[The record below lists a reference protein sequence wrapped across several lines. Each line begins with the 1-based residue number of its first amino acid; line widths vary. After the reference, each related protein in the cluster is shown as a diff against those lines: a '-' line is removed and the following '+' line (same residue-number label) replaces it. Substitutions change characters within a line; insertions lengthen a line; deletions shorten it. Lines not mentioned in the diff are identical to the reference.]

1 MPRIKLDPQ
10 DRYRYTY
17 ETTIEVTD
25 LNYGNHMGNDALV
38 GIIHRARVHLLRQLG
53 AGETNLGDGKTGILL
68 TDLVVNYKGEGFLFD
83 KLIVEST
90 IGELRPKGFRIF
102 HRITTEQHRLIALAE
117 TGIVAFDYQNRKVV
131 QIPESFV
138 SKIAESE
145 A

>member
-10 DRYRYTY
+10 ERYQHTY

-38 GIIHRARVHLLRQLG
+38 GIIHRARVHLLQRLG

-68 TDLVVNYKGEGFLFD
+68 TDLAVNYKGEGFLFD

-90 IGELRPKGFRIF
+90 IGELRPKGFRMF
-102 HRITTEQHRLIALAE
+102 HRITTEQNRLIALAE
-117 TGIVAFDYQNRKVV
+117 TGIVAFDYHKRKVAP
-131 QIPESFV
+131 IPESFV
-138 SKIAESE
+138 SKIAD
-145 A
+145 

>member
-10 DRYRYTY
+10 ERYQHTY

-38 GIIHRARVHLLRQLG
+38 GIIHRARVHLLQRLG

-68 TDLVVNYKGEGFLFD
+68 TDLAVNYKGEGFLFD

-90 IGELRPKGFRIF
+90 IGELRPKGFRMF
-102 HRITTEQHRLIALAE
+102 HRITTEQNRLIALAE
-117 TGIVAFDYQNRKVV
+117 TGIVAFERAID
-131 QIPESFV
+131 
-138 SKIAESE
+138 
-145 A
+145 

>member
-10 DRYRYTY
+10 ERYQHTY

-38 GIIHRARVHLLRQLG
+38 GIIHRARVHLLQRLG

-68 TDLVVNYKGEGFLFD
+68 TDLAVNYKGEGFLFD

-90 IGELRPKGFRIF
+90 IGELRPKGFRMF
-102 HRITTEQHRLIALAE
+102 HRITTEENRLIALAE
-117 TGIVAFDYQNRKVV
+117 TGIVAFDYHKRKVAP
-131 QIPESFV
+131 IPESFV
-138 SKIAESE
+138 SKIAD
-145 A
+145 